1 MTLSYSQKI
10 AKLETDF
17 GIIDYSDPQHSGW
30 SDPKFL
36 DAMIE
41 LEVFNGTNFSKFSTD
56 IRSAPDCIA
65 KAVSFKPTHLQKLPL
80 QFATETARD
89 NEDIVCHAF
98 SVNPRNIQF
107 ASSRLKA
114 SPSFIERLASVQR
127 NMGHIAPFL
136 SACVLSDRKLALLL
150 VSSNNL
156 NYLDL
161 DETLRQDEDVTFSAM
176 NARWEKSYED
186 IFSEAPFEL
195 TADVNFFDRCFNS
208 APPGAYKSKTKVKSE
223 LKKLHLRAK
232 AAIKDTKNLTGLT
245 AKKNRNP

>member
-1 MTLSYSQKI
+1 MTLSYGQKI

-17 GIIDYSDPQHSGW
+17 GITEFSDPQHSGW

-41 LEVFNGTNFSKFSTD
+41 LEVFNGTNFSKFSNN
-56 IRSAPDCIA
+56 IRSDPSCIA
-65 KAVSFKPTHLQKLPL
+65 KAVSFKPTHLQQLPL
-80 QFATETARD
+80 QFATEAARD
-89 NEDIVCHAF
+89 DEDIIFHAF
-98 SVNPRNIQF
+98 SVKPENIQF

-114 SPSFIERLASVQR
+114 SPSFIERLSSARKNV
-127 NMGHIAPFL
+127 GHIAPFL
-136 SACVLSDRKLALLL
+136 SAEILSDRKLAMLL
-150 VSSNNL
+150 VASNNL

-176 NARWEKSYED
+176 NARWEKSYEA

-195 TADVNFFDRCFNS
+195 TSDVNFFDRCFNS

-223 LKKLHLRAK
+223 LKKLHVRAK
-232 AAIKDTKNLTGLT
+232 AAIKDTKKLMGLT